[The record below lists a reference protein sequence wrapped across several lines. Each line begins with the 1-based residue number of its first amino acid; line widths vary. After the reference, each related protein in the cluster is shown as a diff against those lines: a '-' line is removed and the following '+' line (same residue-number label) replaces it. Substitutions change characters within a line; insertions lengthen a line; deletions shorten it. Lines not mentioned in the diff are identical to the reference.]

1 MQNTKE
7 DAQPSHGGITLT
19 LDDCP
24 KIVQE
29 KEYMQ
34 KIPYVSTVD
43 SLMYAILYI
52 RSSIGYIVRT
62 VSRF

>member
-1 MQNTKE
+1 MQNIKE

-19 LDDCP
+19 LDNYP

-34 KIPYVSTVD
+34 KYKRYPIY
-43 SLMYAILYI
+43 LQ
-52 RSSIGYIVRT
+52 
-62 VSRF
+62 